1 MLVVLLAVLVID
13 LISVKLRDRYVIK
26 SQRGVMSAAHW
37 ND

>member
-1 MLVVLLAVLVID
+1 MLVVLLDVLVID

-26 SQRGVMSAAHW
+26 LQRGVMSAAHW